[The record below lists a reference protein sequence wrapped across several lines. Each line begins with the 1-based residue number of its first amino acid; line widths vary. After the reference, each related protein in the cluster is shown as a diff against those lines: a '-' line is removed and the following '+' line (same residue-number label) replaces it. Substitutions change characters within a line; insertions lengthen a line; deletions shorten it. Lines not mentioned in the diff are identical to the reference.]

1 MPLLRTM
8 YGAFAGRV
16 PLIVGAVALGF
27 ALAEGIT
34 RILDQDALPRLSV
47 FAEEGGNIVLQHGA
61 SARLQHPTGRVTSVH
76 TDADGCRL
84 GGDRGGWLAVGDSQ
98 VMGQGVADDETFAAL
113 ASAQGLPVA
122 NCGVPGHG
130 VEDALAHASAHAE
143 AFGTRGVLVV
153 VNQLNDWTEAGI
165 PAIERLAVR
174 GGFLVTRAHADSR
187 AGQLLASP
195 LARSHVLLGLLLLTA
210 SSASQA
216 PPLALRDASASSQ
229 ASAMIASALRHFAAA
244 HPALRTVAV
253 LLPSDLEAAPERRTR
268 SAAWFDGF
276 EPGQWTPLRAS
287 LTTALS
293 ATPVETVDL
302 TAALTSRPE
311 AFLDAD
317 THLSPTGHRLVADV
331 LRTSLGTSR

>member
-1 MPLLRTM
+1 M
-8 YGAFAGRV
+8 YGRIAGRV
-16 PLIVGAVALGF
+16 PVVVSIVALGL

-34 RILDQDALPRLSV
+34 RTLDQGALPRLAV
-47 FAEEGGNIVLQHGA
+47 FAEEKGRIALRRGA
-61 SARLQHPTGRVTSVH
+61 VGRLQHPTGRVTTVH
-76 TDADGCRL
+76 TDADGCRI
-84 GGDRGGWLAVGDSQ
+84 GGARGGWLAVGDSQ

-130 VEDALAHASAHAE
+130 VADALDHASARAE

-153 VNQLNDWTEAGI
+153 VNQLNDWSEAGI

-174 GGFLVTRAHADSR
+174 GGFLVTRANADSR

-210 SSASQA
+210 SSTPQA

-229 ASAMIASALRHFAAA
+229 ASALIASALRRFAEA

-253 LLPSDLEAAPERRTR
+253 LLPSDLEAAPERGAR
-268 SAAWFDGF
+268 SAAWFDAF
-276 EPGQWTPLRAS
+276 EPGQWAPLRAS
-287 LTTALS
+287 LATALS
-293 ATPVETVDL
+293 AAPVELVDL
-302 TAALTSRPE
+302 TPALVARPD

-317 THLSPTGHRLVADV
+317 THLSPTGHRLVARV
-331 LRTSLGTSR
+331 LQSSLGAPR